1 MKLFSIHSVR
11 SCLSERCSVAK
22 KFFPLWVGLLFLTPD
37 LSAQSTWVSQVE
49 RYVGQTGQNL
59 IVRSTTPTSAIMC
72 SKTMQWTGEHTF
84 RHRSLFGGIKGFKC
98 DLSALLTDSTSTFIV
113 KDMYILGKVCY
124 FCGYISVKAGEPLY
138 NAQGEVIY
146 TGWYQ
151 QGVVG
156 FFNVTDDNVPYV
168 KLQMLRVGEVD
179 SLTHLVV
186 HQDNPSLGP
195 LIMAVGSTSLG
206 TPTSCVVELQPFSGV
221 STPNSWTK
229 RIVYPDCVDD
239 EYLTDIILTDSYVE
253 VVSKLPYYGEEEDPN
268 HYIFRLH
275 QTKRDGFYTMSAN
288 SGSPATVAQYSVQ
301 ETAGLFGIHQED
313 EPISLCSMKNDRFCV
328 TYGSEIGYNGDG
340 SLVVFRMNGSQTME
354 RALWSHRNHE
364 HCHVR
369 DVAYLKDL
377 DVVAILSTED
387 NDYPGGIVWIPDWDA
402 TNNYDPMY
410 WQGKHLWSIDCML
423 GQKVMAGGTYVSN
436 SMFQTLYDPVYSSS
450 SYYESFCVNTHAGF
464 FEQFPV
470 SEPVIFECQWGVLKE
485 SPIHSQIFEIPVL
498 DFSSSSD
505 CLIVEENQ

>member
-1 MKLFSIHSVR
+1 
-11 SCLSERCSVAK
+11 
-22 KFFPLWVGLLFLTPD
+22 
-37 LSAQSTWVSQVE
+37 
-49 RYVGQTGQNL
+49 
-59 IVRSTTPTSAIMC
+59 
-72 SKTMQWTGEHTF
+72 MQWTGEHTF
-84 RHRSLFGGIKGFKC
+84 RHRSLTGGTKGFKC
-98 DLSALLTDSTSTFIV
+98 DLSALLTDSVNTFVV
-113 KDMYILGKVCY
+113 KDMYVLDSVCY
-124 FCGYISVKAGEPLY
+124 FCGYISVKWGEPMY
-138 NAQGEVIY
+138 NPQGEIVNS
-146 TGWYQ
+146 GWYQ
-151 QGVVG
+151 NGVVG
-156 FFNVTDDNVPYV
+156 LFNISDFNFSNVN
-168 KLQMLRVGEVD
+168 LQLLRINEVD

-186 HQDNPSLGP
+186 QNDNPSIGP
-195 LIMAVGSTSLG
+195 LIMAVGRTSLNNH
-206 TPTSCVVELQPFSGV
+206 TSCVVELQHPLGLS
-221 STPNSWTK
+221 SLNTWTK
-229 RIVYPDCVDD
+229 RLVQPQCVEDD
-239 EYLTDIILTDSYVE
+239 EYMTDIILTDSYVE
-253 VVSKLPYYGEEEDPN
+253 VVSKLPYLGEEEDPN

-275 QTKRDGFYTMSAN
+275 QTKRDGFYVMSAN
-288 SGSPATVAQYSVQ
+288 SGLPATVAQYSVQ
-301 ETAGLFGIHQED
+301 ETAMLYGMHHED
-313 EPISLCSMKNDRFCV
+313 EPISLCSMGDDRFCV
-328 TYGSEIGYNGDG
+328 TYGSEIGYNGNG

-485 SPIHSQIFEIPVL
+485 SPIHSQIFEIPLL